1 MYAEY
6 MTLLPV
12 LIELQATHDYL
23 RTIERD
29 LSALPPDLAALHAEM
44 KAQDKRLGELESDL
58 NLEPVRVREGYETH
72 AQRVEPVGLVYL
84 WPVTG

>member
-1 MYAEY
+1 

-29 LSALPPDLAALHAEM
+29 RTALPPDLAALDAQI
-44 KAQDKRLGELESDL
+44 KAQDKRLGELDRGIFEGKSQVEKL
-58 NLEPVRVREGYETH
+58 TKELELAKR
-72 AQRVEPVGLVYL
+72 L
-84 WPVTG
+84 